1 MVAAKEVLKMN
12 RTKVKTTILY
22 ALIATWTGTSLL
34 VREAAPQTPFYQGKT
49 IKIIDGS
56 PAGGTGDL
64 RTKTL
69 IPFLQKHIP
78 GNPFIVVEYM
88 PGGGGR
94 KAANY
99 LYNIKSDGLTIGN
112 PGTGF
117 VPSAVLG
124 ETGVTYNVD
133 KFTYLGATNSR
144 TNFVLF
150 TNKEAGW
157 DTLEKLRAASGVRF
171 GAHSVGHS
179 VYVRGRMFAWL
190 LGLKDPKF
198 VTGYS
203 GAELRQA
210 IFAGEFDAQAYNSDI
225 FVKRLKEWVDKELV
239 HFHVVD
245 EIPQGYRFRYPAF
258 DALPTLGSFAK
269 SDKVKK
275 VLEMHHNF
283 TLIGSPFILPPDT
296 PKEQLQILSEAMR
309 KTFRDPAFV
318 PTFTKMT
325 GAEPSPLFPD
335 EQAKAIKEIPRD
347 PETVSLF
354 KAISG
359 PDPLPAR

>member
-1 MVAAKEVLKMN
+1 MS
-12 RTKVKTTILY
+12 RTKIKTRLL
-22 ALIATWTGTSLL
+22 AVLFAGLTGIVL
-34 VREAAPQTPFYQGKT
+34 VARDADAETPFYQGKT

-56 PAGGTGDL
+56 EAGGTGDL
-64 RTKTL
+64 RTRTL

-78 GNPFIVVEYM
+78 GKPFFVIEYM

-99 LYNIKSDGLTIGN
+99 LYSMKSDGLTIGT

-124 ETGVTYNVD
+124 ETGVAYNVD
-133 KFTYLGATNSR
+133 KFTYLGATHSR

-150 TNKEAGW
+150 TKKEAGW
-157 DTLEKLRAASGVRF
+157 NTLEKLQAASGVRF

-179 VYVRGRMFAWL
+179 VYVRGRMFAWV
-190 LGLKDPKF
+190 LGLKGPKF

-210 IFAGEFDAQAYNSDI
+210 IFTGEFDAQAYNSDI
-225 FVKRLKEWVDKELV
+225 FVKQLKDWVDKELV

-245 EIPQGYRFRYPAF
+245 EIPHGYRFPHPAF
-258 DALPTLGSFAK
+258 DGLPTL
-269 SDKVKK
+269 DKFVKNDSVRK
-275 VLEMHHNF
+275 VVEMHRNF
-283 TLIGSPFILPPDT
+283 TLIGSPFILPPST
-296 PKEQLQILSEAMR
+296 PKDQVQILAEAMR
-309 KTFRDPAFV
+309 KAFRDSEFV
-318 PTFTKMT
+318 PIFTKTT
-325 GAEPSPLFPD
+325 GAEPSPLLPE

-347 PETVSLF
+347 PETVNLF
-354 KAISG
+354 KKISG
-359 PDPLPAR
+359 PDPLPSL

>member
-1 MVAAKEVLKMN
+1 MNTSKMPGRLVAA
-12 RTKVKTTILY
+12 I
-22 ALIATWTGTSLL
+22 IASLGWISLL
-34 VREAAPQTPFYQGKT
+34 AHDANPQTPFYQGKT
-49 IKIIDGS
+49 LKILDGS
-56 PAGGTGDL
+56 EPGGTGDL

-99 LYNIKSDGLTIGN
+99 LYQMKSDGLTIGL

-117 VPSAVLG
+117 VSAGVLG
-124 ETGVTYNVD
+124 ETGVAYDVD

-150 TNKEAGW
+150 TRKEAGW
-157 DTLEKLRAASGVRF
+157 NTLDKLRAASGVRF

-190 LGLKDPKF
+190 LGLKNPKF

-225 FVKRLKEWVDKELV
+225 FVKQLKTWIDKELV

-245 EIPQGYRFRYPAF
+245 EIPHGYRFAHPSF
-258 DALPTLGSFAK
+258 DGLPTI
-269 SDKVKK
+269 DKFVKNERVQK
-275 VLEMHHNF
+275 VLDMHRNF
-283 TLIGSPFILPPDT
+283 TLIGSPFVLPPST
-296 PKEQLQILSEAMR
+296 PKDRVQILSDAIR
-309 KTFRDPAFV
+309 KTFRDPEF
-318 PTFTKMT
+318 TRIFTKNT
-325 GAEPSPLFPD
+325 GSEPTPLLPE
-335 EQAKAIKEIPRD
+335 EQARAIKEIPRD
-347 PETVSLF
+347 PETVNLF
-354 KAISG
+354 HKISG
-359 PDPLPAR
+359 ADPLPAL